1 MINNRK
7 LSRIEQAMETLN
19 SRATTWNILTISRI
33 NGPLSKE
40 MVRQALDIVQ
50 CRQPRLN
57 YRIIRSM
64 NSLYF
69 QAQGTA
75 KISLRV
81 VNKLEEE
88 QWQEVV
94 SEEMNEEIDSSKGL
108 LRVVLVP
115 ILNKSNLSY
124 LITTVHH
131 AIADGLSC
139 IQLHSEILTYC
150 HKIED
155 GEIITPVTSLPLLP
169 SSEELL
175 PKWTKGLR
183 GSISSIMFLLRLS
196 FQRIW
201 YRPKTLG
208 FEKYAPI
215 VKRRSDIIHRQIS
228 QELTQKFVNLCRQ
241 EKTTVNSALCAAMMF
256 TVARKIIKNN
266 TKSIP
271 VSCLTYLDL
280 RRHIKPRISDE
291 EMAVL
296 ASSLMGFYTIERDTS
311 FWELARQVKQKLEAS
326 IKHGDLFKVMLIA
339 NHLINYCFIQPKEV
353 AATVSLS
360 NLGKVN
366 IPKTYGVFELEE
378 ISFAAS
384 HSLYAGMFVTHAS
397 TFQGKMLLNFVF
409 SQPSISQNTMEIL
422 ITDFLSCIFEV
433 CNLDG
438 NPYFT

>member
-1 MINNRK
+1 
-7 LSRIEQAMETLN
+7 
-19 SRATTWNILTISRI
+19 
-33 NGPLSKE
+33 
-40 MVRQALDIVQ
+40 
-50 CRQPRLN
+50 
-57 YRIIRSM
+57 
-64 NSLYF
+64 
-69 QAQGTA
+69 
-75 KISLRV
+75 
-81 VNKLEEE
+81 
-88 QWQEVV
+88 
-94 SEEMNEEIDSSKGL
+94 
-108 LRVVLVP
+108 
-115 ILNKSNLSY
+115 
-124 LITTVHH
+124 
-131 AIADGLSC
+131 
-139 IQLHSEILTYC
+139 
-150 HKIED
+150 
-155 GEIITPVTSLPLLP
+155 
-169 SSEELL
+169 
-175 PKWTKGLR
+175 
-183 GSISSIMFLLRLS
+183 MFLLKLS
-196 FQRIW
+196 VQRIW

-271 VSCLTYLDL
+271 ISCLTYLDL
-280 RRHIKPRISDE
+280 RRHIKPRISEE

-296 ASSLMGFYTIERDTS
+296 ASSLMGFYTIGRDTS
-311 FWELARQVKQKLEAS
+311 FWELARQVKQKLEAG
-326 IKHGDLFKVMLIA
+326 IKYGDLFKVMLIA
-339 NHLINYCFIQPKEV
+339 NHLINYCFIQPKGV

-433 CNLDG
+433 CNLDS